1 MEQATSSMTWV
12 RTVAGLAADLE
23 IQVLVVTVVPQLVVL
38 VNMAPVVQDS
48 VDLVQVDQVVGLTR
62 AAQGTLVVMGLVVRV
77 VLGTLVQVVLAV
89 LAIFSQADPVVALA
103 MINMGGNHSKLFSEV
118 SSFYSFTSDCYN
130 SIAQ

>member
-12 RTVAGLAADLE
+12 RTVAGLAADLA

-48 VDLVQVDQVVGLTR
+48 VDMVQVDQVVGLVGLTQTG
-62 AAQGTLVVMGLVVRV
+62 QGTLVVMGLVVQV

-103 MINMGGNHSKLFSEV
+103 MINMGGNHSNFS
-118 SSFYSFTSDCYN
+118 
-130 SIAQ
+130 QR

>member
-12 RTVAGLAADLE
+12 RTVAADLE

-89 LAIFSQADPVVALA
+89 SAIFSRADPVVALA
-103 MINMGGNHSKLFSEV
+103 MINMGGNHSNFS
-118 SSFYSFTSDCYN
+118 
-130 SIAQ
+130 QR